1 MKAKYGNQIVDV
13 WEIGQATPKP
23 SWVEEAF
30 QKNYMVW
37 LDNHVRILMAAL
49 NTSLTTNIKFG
60 LVGTVGGGF
69 AGYGLGRLDF
79 WCSCFAR
86 WDSNTPF
93 EG

>member
-37 LDNHVRILMAAL
+37 LDNHVRILMAHFSRNEYQVWSSWNSWRRIRWL
-49 NTSLTTNIKFG
+49 WD
-60 LVGTVGGGF
+60 V
-69 AGYGLGRLDF
+69 
-79 WCSCFAR
+79 CSWLSR
-86 WDSNTPF
+86 
-93 EG
+93 